1 MELENNNNDFLALP
15 ENLKLNGYNS
25 DWARYLTLKY
35 QNSSDCS
42 DEYSKVKID
51 LFNNK
56 IIPIYPKIDDSTK
69 KWFGSSEA
77 LLSND
82 NIETYSSSML
92 MIFSNNIDDDY
103 GELRVLWHDIIEGLD
118 DGNYPEGVSDSKL
131 DEIFS
136 GSWFSKIHSFLN
148 QNS

>member
-35 QNSSDCS
+35 QNSSDSS

-51 LFNNK
+51 LFNNQ
-56 IIPIYPKIDDSTK
+56 ILPIYPKIDDSTK
-69 KWFGSSEA
+69 KWFGSWEA

-82 NIETYSSSML
+82 NNETYSSSML
-92 MIFSNNIDDDY
+92 MVFSNTIDDDY
-103 GELRVLWHDIIEGLD
+103 GEWRVLWHDTIEGLD

>member
-1 MELENNNNDFLALP
+1 MELENNNNDFLAQP

-103 GELRVLWHDIIEGLD
+103 GEWRVLWHDIIEGLD
-118 DGNYPEGVSDSKL
+118 DGNYPEVVSDSKL

>member
-69 KWFGSSEA
+69 KWFGSWEA

-103 GELRVLWHDIIEGLD
+103 GEWRVLWHDIIEGLD